1 MTFTATEKLE
11 AVRRELNWRNK
22 VYPRRVAEFRMTPQ
36 EAKFQIAVMEAIA
49 EDYERLAQSE
59 RLI

>member
-1 MTFTATEKLE
+1 MTFTNEEKLE
-11 AVRRELNWRNK
+11 AVRRELAMRK
-22 VYPRRVAEFRMTPQ
+22 RVYPHSRHTPQ
-36 EAKFQIAVMEAIA
+36 EIRWQIAIMEAIV